1 MHQQLWQ
8 EAAVVGEAVEEEPEA
23 WEGLERLVV
32 FHLVPRIM
40 YSSISQRLH
49 RHLAEVDLEVEPG
62 VGAVVA

>member
-8 EAAVVGEAVEEEPEA
+8 EAAVVEEAVEELEA

-49 RHLAEVDLEVEPG
+49 RHLAEVDLEVEPV

>member
-8 EAAVVGEAVEEEPEA
+8 EAAVVEEAVEELEA